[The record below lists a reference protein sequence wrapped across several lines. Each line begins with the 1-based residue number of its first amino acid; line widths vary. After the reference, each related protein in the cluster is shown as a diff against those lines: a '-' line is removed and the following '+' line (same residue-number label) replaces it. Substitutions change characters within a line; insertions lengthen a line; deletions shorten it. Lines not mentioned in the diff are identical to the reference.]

1 MKSNTKTV
9 ILIIAVIAALAG
21 ITALIIK
28 LTSPTDADRLN
39 DRLGATEDISDT
51 IKDNGDDGE
60 IVINRGTA
68 SEDSTSDEITP
79 IENEP
84 VESDIPSTTNTTP
97 ENTET
102 NSDEPITTTAA
113 TTKDSTPT
121 PSPVTEETHTVTT
134 PAVTTAATTTTGK
147 PSENTEPV
155 EEKPSSND
163 YPDNPSSGD
172 EYVDEDGQVWIYNGI
187 ARRWIAGGPTTVQTA
202 PSFTPSGNVILN

>member
-1 MKSNTKTV
+1 MKTNTKTA
-9 ILIIAVIAALAG
+9 ILIIAVIATLAG

-51 IKDNGDDGE
+51 VKSNGDDGE
-60 IVINRGTA
+60 IVINRGTL
-68 SEDSTSDEITP
+68 SENSSTDET
-79 IENEP
+79 EP
-84 VESDIPSTTNTTP
+84 VESDTAPASVIDSDKPETESEKPSVTSTTKKTDNKP
-97 ENTET
+97 K
-102 NSDEPITTTAA
+102 PITEY
-113 TTKDSTPT
+113 TPK
-121 PSPVTEETHTVTT
+121 VTT

-155 EEKPSSND
+155 EEKPDNND

-187 ARRWIAGGPTTVQTA
+187 ARRWIVGGPTTVQTA
-202 PSFTPSGNVILN
+202 PSFTPSGNVILS

>member
-21 ITALIIK
+21 ITALIIE

-51 IKDNGDDGE
+51 VKDNGDDGE
-60 IVINRGTA
+60 IVINRGT
-68 SEDSTSDEITP
+68 SGEGGSTDET
-79 IENEP
+79 EP
-84 VESDIPSTTNTTP
+84 VKSDTTTEPVISSDKPETESVKPSVTSTTKKTDNKP
-97 ENTET
+97 K
-102 NSDEPITTTAA
+102 PITEY
-113 TTKDSTPT
+113 TPK
-121 PSPVTEETHTVTT
+121 VTT

-155 EEKPSSND
+155 EEKPGSND

-202 PSFTPSGNVILN
+202 PSFTPSGNVILS

>member
-1 MKSNTKTV
+1 MKTNTKTA

-51 IKDNGDDGE
+51 VKVNRDDGE
-60 IVINRGTA
+60 IVINRGT
-68 SEDSTSDEITP
+68 SGEDSSTDETK
-79 IENEP
+79 P
-84 VESDIPSTTNTTP
+84 VESDTTPAPVIDSDKPETESEKPSVTSTTKKTDNKPT
-97 ENTET
+97 
-102 NSDEPITTTAA
+102 PITE
-113 TTKDSTPT
+113 DT
-121 PSPVTEETHTVTT
+121 PSVTT
-134 PAVTTAATTTTGK
+134 PAVTTAATTITGK

-155 EEKPSSND
+155 EEKPGSND

-202 PSFTPSGNVILN
+202 PDFTPSGNVILS

>member
-9 ILIIAVIAALAG
+9 ILIITVIAALAG

-39 DRLGATEDISDT
+39 DRLGATEDIFDT
-51 IKDNGDDGE
+51 VKDNGDDGE
-60 IVINRGTA
+60 IVINRGT
-68 SEDSTSDEITP
+68 SGEDSSTDET
-79 IENEP
+79 EP
-84 VESDIPSTTNTTP
+84 VESDTAPAPVIDSDKPKTESEKPSVTSTTKKTDNKPTSITEDTP
-97 ENTET
+97 KV
-102 NSDEPITTTAA
+102 TTT
-113 TTKDSTPT
+113 T
-121 PSPVTEETHTVTT
+121 
-134 PAVTTAATTTTGK
+134 VTTAATTTTGK

-155 EEKPSSND
+155 EEKPGNND

-202 PSFTPSGNVILN
+202 PSFTPSGNVILS